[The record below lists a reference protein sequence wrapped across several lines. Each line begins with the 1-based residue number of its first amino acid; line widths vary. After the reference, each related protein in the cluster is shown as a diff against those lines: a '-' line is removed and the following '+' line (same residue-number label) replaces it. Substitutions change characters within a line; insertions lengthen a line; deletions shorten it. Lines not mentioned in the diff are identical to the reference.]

1 MHATK
6 QAGQPNV
13 SGTRHCMKPPRAGFK
28 YPGSGLTLHDGESGT
43 LLRGA
48 ALVFALMAPGTV
60 LAEGA
65 GADDSELTPTT
76 FDYSLTRTLDRNGLY
91 ALAQNSDGA
100 TRGMSLAA
108 ASTPGTPGGEPETS
122 GKAASGKIDLLPA
135 GEIVGFNFLL
145 NSFDYHFVDKAVYGT
160 TLHSVR
166 DNLSGKWVVDTDPFA
181 VNQFMHPYQGS
192 VYFGLA
198 RSSGNDYWESLGYTF
213 GGSLLWEIAGE
224 TGAPSINDLVTT
236 GFGGAFL
243 GEPLFRMASLLLEGG
258 GERPGLWREL
268 GAAIVS
274 PSLGFN
280 RLAFGD
286 RFRSVFDSRHP
297 ATYSYIRLGWDM
309 VDGVFDEALS
319 QKVKRDAA
327 SADFHMSYGLPGK
340 PGYRY
345 TRPFDYFDFEFT
357 ATTAS
362 SFENIMSRG
371 LLLGKEY
378 AVGDDY
384 RGIWG
389 LYGSYD
395 CISPQ
400 IFRISSTAL
409 SLGTTAQWW
418 LARSVALQ
426 GTALAG
432 LGYGAAG
439 TIRGSGERDYH
450 YGATPQA
457 LLALRLMFGKR
468 AVLDMTAR
476 SYYVSDVASTED
488 NGSER
493 IFRGDA
499 AFTVR
504 VRGPHALTL
513 RYNESRRNA
522 RYPDLPSTQQSVKTL
537 SLLYTY
543 YFGGDK
549 SGAVE
554 WRDAERLGVARIRDS
569 SL

>member
-1 MHATK
+1 
-6 QAGQPNV
+6 
-13 SGTRHCMKPPRAGFK
+13 MKTPRAMFK
-28 YPGSGLTLHDGESGT
+28 EQGCGQTLHDGELGMV
-43 LLRGA
+43 LRGA

-65 GADDSELTPTT
+65 EADDSEFIPAR
-76 FDYSLTRTLDRNGLY
+76 FDYSLPLTLDRRGHY
-91 ALAQNSDGA
+91 FLAQNPDSNTPGLRQAD
-100 TRGMSLAA
+100 S
-108 ASTPGTPGGEPETS
+108 STPGTHSSEPEIS
-122 GKAASGKIDLLPA
+122 GKTLAGKSELIPAA
-135 GEIVGFNFLL
+135 EIVGFNLLL
-145 NSFDYHFVDKAVYGT
+145 NRFNYHFIDKAVYGS
-160 TLHSVR
+160 TLQSVR

-236 GFGGAFL
+236 GFAGTFL
-243 GEPLFRMASLLLEGG
+243 GEPLFRMASLLLEEG
-258 GERPGLWREL
+258 GENPGFWREL
-268 GAAIVS
+268 GAAAIS

-297 ATYSYIRLGWDM
+297 ATYSYIRLGWNR
-309 VDGVFDEALS
+309 VDDVFDEAVS

-345 TRPFDYFDFEFT
+345 TRPFDYFDFEFSANT
-357 ATTAS
+357 ANT
-362 SFENIMSRG
+362 FENIMSRG

-378 AVGDDY
+378 AVGDGY

-395 CISPQ
+395 YISPQ
-400 IFRISSTAL
+400 IFRVSSTAL

-418 LARSVALQ
+418 LSKSVALQ
-426 GTALAG
+426 GTALVG

-439 TIRGSGERDYH
+439 TIHGSGERDYH

-468 AVLDMTAR
+468 ADLDLTAR

-493 IFRGDA
+493 IFRADA

-504 VRGPHALTL
+504 VRGPHAITL
-513 RYNESRRNA
+513 KYNDSRRNA
-522 RYPDLPSTQQSVKTL
+522 RYPGLADTQQTVKTL

-554 WRDAERLGVARIRDS
+554 WRAADRLGVAQIGDPAQ
-569 SL
+569 

>member
-1 MHATK
+1 M
-6 QAGQPNV
+6 Q
-13 SGTRHCMKPPRAGFK
+13 GTPRIHRSQGTGIQGLLARGIVVALALLA
-28 YPGSGLTLHDGESGT
+28 PGS
-43 LLRGA
+43 
-48 ALVFALMAPGTV
+48 V
-60 LAEGA
+60 LAEAAAA
-65 GADDSELTPTT
+65 GANLLTSNTI
-76 FDYSLTRTLDRNGLY
+76 DYCLASTLDRHEHYFLTQQFDDAVPGSPSLDNAGPKE
-91 ALAQNSDGA
+91 ASRFGDAGA
-100 TRGMSLAA
+100 GRSEIIPAA
-108 ASTPGTPGGEPETS
+108 
-122 GKAASGKIDLLPA
+122 
-135 GEIVGFNFLL
+135 EIATFNLLL
-145 NSFDYHFVDKAVYGT
+145 NRFNYHFIDKAVYGSS
-160 TLHSVR
+160 LQSVR
-166 DNLSGKWVVDTDPFA
+166 DNLTGKWVVDTDPFA

-198 RSSGNDYWESLGYTF
+198 RASGNDYWESLGYTF

-236 GFGGAFL
+236 GFGGPFR
-243 GEPLFRMASLLLEGG
+243 GEPLFRMASLLLEDG
-258 GERPGLWREL
+258 GETPGVMREL
-268 GAAIVS
+268 GAAIIS
-274 PSLGFN
+274 PSLGFT

-297 ATYSYIRLGWDM
+297 ATYSYLRLGWDK
-309 VDGVFDEALS
+309 VDNVFDAATS
-319 QKVKRDAA
+319 QQVKRHAA

-340 PGYRY
+340 PGYGY
-345 TRPFDYFDFEFT
+345 THPFDYFDFEFT
-357 ATTAS
+357 ANTATT
-362 SFENIMSRG
+362 FENIMSRG

-395 CISPQ
+395 YISPQ
-400 IFRISSTAL
+400 IFRVSSTAL

-418 LARSVALQ
+418 LSRSVALQ

-432 LGYGAAG
+432 VGYGAAG
-439 TIRGSGERDYH
+439 TIHGSGERDYH

-488 NGSER
+488 RGSER

-499 AFTVR
+499 AFTMR
-504 VRGPHALTL
+504 VRGPHAVTL
-513 RYNESRRNA
+513 RYNESSRNA
-522 RYPDLPSTQQSVKTL
+522 RYPDLASTQQTVKTL

-554 WRDAERLGVARIRDS
+554 WREAATP
-569 SL
+569 

>member
-1 MHATK
+1 MHTTK
-6 QAGQPNV
+6 QACQPNV
-13 SGTRHCMKPPRAGFK
+13 SGSQDFMKTPRAMFK
-28 YPGSGLTLHDGESGT
+28 ARGRGQTLHDGELGMV
-43 LLRGA
+43 LRGA

-65 GADDSELTPTT
+65 EADDSEFIPAT
-76 FDYSLTRTLDRNGLY
+76 FDYSLPLTLDRHEHY
-91 ALAQNSDGA
+91 FLAQQFDGSA
-100 TRGMSLAA
+100 LTSPRAPAYSADADPKELKRFGDAGAGKSELIPAA
-108 ASTPGTPGGEPETS
+108 
-122 GKAASGKIDLLPA
+122 
-135 GEIVGFNFLL
+135 EIVGFNLLL
-145 NSFDYHFVDKAVYGT
+145 NRYNYYFIDKAVYGT
-160 TLHSVR
+160 TLQSVR

-198 RSSGNDYWESLGYTF
+198 RASGNDYWESLGYTF
-213 GGSLLWEIAGE
+213 GGSLLWEVAGE

-236 GFGGAFL
+236 GFGGTFL

-258 GERPGLWREL
+258 GNTPGVMREL
-268 GAAIVS
+268 GAAIIS
-274 PSLGFN
+274 PSLGFT

-286 RFRSVFDSRHP
+286 RFRTVFDSRHP
-297 ATYSYIRLGWDM
+297 ATYSYLRLGWNK
-309 VDGVFDEALS
+309 VDSVFDEAVS
-319 QKVKRDAA
+319 QKLKRNAL

-340 PGYRY
+340 SGYGY
-345 TRPFDYFDFEFT
+345 TRPFDYFDFEFSANT
-357 ATTAS
+357 ANT
-362 SFENIMSRG
+362 FENIMSRG

-395 CISPQ
+395 YISPQ

-418 LARSVALQ
+418 LSQSVALQ

-439 TIRGSGERDYH
+439 TIHGSGERDYH

-457 LLALRLMFGKR
+457 LLAMRLMFGKR
-468 AVLDMTAR
+468 ADLDLTAR
-476 SYYVSDVASTED
+476 SYYVSDVVSTED

-504 VRGPHALTL
+504 VRGPHAVTL
-513 RYNESRRNA
+513 KYNMSQRNA
-522 RYPDLPSTQQSVKTL
+522 RYPDVAEKQQTVKTL

-554 WRDAERLGVARIRDS
+554 WREAERF
-569 SL
+569 

>member
-1 MHATK
+1 MHTTR
-6 QAGQPNV
+6 QARQPNV
-13 SGTRHCMKPPRAGFK
+13 SGTQDFMKPPRAMFK
-28 YPGSGLTLHDGESGT
+28 ERGRGQPLHDGEVKMV
-43 LLRGA
+43 LRGA
-48 ALVFALMAPGTV
+48 AFVFALMAPVTV

-65 GADDSELTPTT
+65 EADDSEFTPAT
-76 FDYSLTRTLDRNGLY
+76 FDCALPLVLDRHEQY
-91 ALAQNSDGA
+91 FLAQNVDAA
-100 TRGMSLAA
+100 TGGLRNAA
-108 ASTPGTPGGEPETS
+108 ATTADTHSQDTHSQEPKQLGPTVA
-122 GKAASGKIDLLPA
+122 GKSELIPAA
-135 GEIVGFNFLL
+135 EIVGFNLLL
-145 NSFDYHFVDKAVYGT
+145 NRFNYYFIDKAVYGT
-160 TLHSVR
+160 TLQSVR
-166 DNLSGKWVVDTDPFA
+166 DNLTGKWVVDTDPFA

-198 RSSGNDYWESLGYTF
+198 RASGNDYWESLGYTF

-236 GFGGAFL
+236 GFGGTFL
-243 GEPLFRMASLLLEGG
+243 GEPLFRMANLLLEGG
-258 GERPGLWREL
+258 GKEPGVMREL
-268 GAAIVS
+268 GAAIIS
-274 PSLGFN
+274 PSLGFT
-280 RLAFGD
+280 RLAFGK
-286 RFRSVFDSRHP
+286 RFRTVFDSRHP
-297 ATYSYIRLGWDM
+297 ATYSYMRLGWDK
-309 VDGVFDEALS
+309 VDNVFDEALS
-319 QKVKRDAA
+319 QKVKRNAA
-327 SADFHMSYGLPGK
+327 SVDFHMSYGLPGK

-378 AVGDDY
+378 AVGNDY

-395 CISPQ
+395 YISPQ
-400 IFRISSTAL
+400 IFRVSSTAL

-418 LARSVALQ
+418 LSQSVALQ

-439 TIRGSGERDYH
+439 TIHGLGERDYH

-457 LLALRLMFGKR
+457 LLAFRLVFGQR
-468 AVLDMTAR
+468 AVFDMTAR

-499 AFTVR
+499 AFTMR
-504 VRGPHALTL
+504 VHGPHAVTL
-513 RYNESRRNA
+513 RYNDSRRNA
-522 RYPDLPSTQQSVKTL
+522 RYPNVADKQQEVKTL

-543 YFGGDK
+543 YFDGDK

-554 WRDAERLGVARIRDS
+554 WREANRF
-569 SL
+569 